1 MLPEI
6 AGNLPPLAVTLREA
20 RRISGLGYTT
30 LWKLRK
36 AGRLRSIKVPG
47 VDRTLIDFRSL
58 QELLGQSAAVAPP
71 ARRPGRPRKI
81 VPAQSQQQ
89 SSAG

>member
-1 MLPEI
+1 MLPEN

-36 AGRLRSIKVPG
+36 TGRLRFIKVPG
-47 VDRTLIDFRSL
+47 IDRALIDFQSL
-58 QELLGQSAAVAPP
+58 QELLAPRAAAKAPP
-71 ARRPGRPRKI
+71 ARRRGRPRK
-81 VPAQSQQQ
+81 VAAQRE
-89 SSAG
+89 AAVVT